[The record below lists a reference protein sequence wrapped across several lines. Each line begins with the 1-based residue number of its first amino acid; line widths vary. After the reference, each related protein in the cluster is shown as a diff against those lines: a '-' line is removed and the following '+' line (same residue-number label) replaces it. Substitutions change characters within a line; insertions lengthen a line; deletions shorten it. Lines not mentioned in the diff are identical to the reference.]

1 MIAEGLL
8 AKPQWV
14 QETKQ
19 YDYGYKNC
27 YYQTQ
32 SFNKYSEAYLQE
44 KRNKGFHLL
53 IRLSSLITRRIKGS
67 AAAEQFSFS
76 YKPIVI
82 YWYFIH
88 T

>member
-1 MIAEGLL
+1 MIMGTRTAII
-8 AKPQWV
+8 KPSHLINTV
-14 QETKQ
+14 KHI
-19 YDYGYKNC
+19 YRK
-27 YYQTQ
+27 
-32 SFNKYSEAYLQE
+32 